1 MATLEQARALI
12 GNLAR
17 GQHLEVAAKR
27 AHVPLPEARRIAAE
41 HGHPDLGKLE
51 QAARR
56 LDAHQPVA
64 SADRLDQLLAEAD
77 ELGVSTTRIVTAKG
91 RLAQAVTALESSIKI
106 ARERAAASVARLEKE
121 RAAAAL
127 LAELAEHEQRADEIR
142 QKLRADRGG
151 PGRQPDARKIR
162 AWARAQGIDVPKM
175 GCVPAAV
182 VDQWRAAGAP

>member
-1 MATLEQARALI
+1 MATLDQTRALI

-64 SADRLDQLLAEAD
+64 SADRLDQLLVEAD
-77 ELGVSTTRIVTAKG
+77 ELGVSTTRVANAQE
-91 RLAQAVTALESSIKI
+91 RLTQAVDALENSIKI
-106 ARERAAASVARLEKE
+106 ARERAAASAARLEKD

-127 LAELAEHEQRADEIR
+127 LAELAEYEQKAEQIR

-151 PGRQPDARKIR
+151 PGRQPDARQIR
-162 AWARAQGIDVPKM
+162 AWARTQGIEVPKL
-175 GCVPAAV
+175 GRVPAAV
-182 VDQWRAAGAP
+182 VDRWRAAGAP